1 MNTSPTLVTPVLG
14 VATATSIN
22 GTTIPASKTLVATD
36 STTYVVPSQTSNSGK
51 YLTTD
56 GTTASWGAISG
67 SLAQPT
73 EPSSPTDGLIWVDTD
88 GTAPTTVVTRW
99 SKAPTA
105 GTTTLTGT
113 DDGTTVLAYTPG
125 YEEVFLNGV
134 LLSRTNDY
142 TASTGTSVVLSAA
155 TIAGDI
161 VEIICPLQVA
171 YTDAIT
177 TTAANAAYVPKTLT
191 TTKGDIIT
199 ATAANT
205 PARLGVGTD
214 AQILVADSTAS
225 TGLKWAT
232 PAGSSFT
239 TGNNYV
245 TTSGSTTS
253 TSYVD
258 LTTAQSVTLTTGTK
272 ALVILKSNISN
283 AASYANIGGTISVA
297 VSGATTL
304 AANDENSTGLQVY
317 APSSNGQFIFSRTVL
332 LTGLTAGSN
341 VFTIKF
347 KDANGSTSSFN
358 NRGISVIDLGS

>member
-1 MNTSPTLVTPVLG
+1 
-14 VATATSIN
+14 VA
-22 GTTIPASKTLVATD
+22 
-36 STTYVVPSQTSNSGK
+36 QT
-51 YLTTD
+51 
-56 GTTASWGAISG
+56 
-67 SLAQPT
+67 T

-113 DDGTTVLAYTPG
+113 DDGSTVLAYTPG

-155 TIAGDI
+155 TVAGDI

-214 AQILVADSTAS
+214 SQILVADSTAS
-225 TGLKWAT
+225 TGLKWVTASSLSYTWTTFT
-232 PAGSSFT
+232 PNFYGLT
-239 TGNNYV
+239 LGNGTVNF
-245 TTSGSTTS
+245 
-253 TSYVD
+253 
-258 LTTAQSVTLTTGTK
+258 AQYLQ
-272 ALVILKSNISN
+272 
-283 AASYANIGGTISVA
+283 IGKIVF
-297 VSGATTL
+297 VRLRTTL
-304 AANDENSTGLQVY
+304 
-317 APSSNGQFIFSRTVL
+317 
-332 LTGLTAGSN
+332 
-341 VFTIKF
+341 
-347 KDANGSTSSFN
+347 GSTSSVASQIAFDVPVGGADDN
-358 NRGISVIDLGS
+358 SVYNGVSYINDASPGATFMGSNQYYGGVIYPAYYSVVSATVPITATSATAPMTWANTDWFQLFTWYKAA